1 MIMEKTTD
9 RAKKLKAAVM
19 LAVVLTSMVFISGC
33 AEQTSIKSVEEASQ
47 VITNVSTDIED
58 VSSTLDDIDRGLGG

>member
-1 MIMEKTTD
+1 MNKKT
-9 RAKKLKAAVM
+9 L
-19 LAVVLTSMVFISGC
+19 LLILVVLSSVLFISGC

-47 VITNVSTDIED
+47 VVTNVSTDIED